1 MNFKIIILMKMN
13 NMIKKLYKE
22 ILNMILITYQGRMV
36 KIINKKDKSK
46 IINKVILI

>member
-22 ILNMILITYQGRMV
+22 ILNMILITYQGRTV